1 MTASIIVFGATSGIG
16 RALLELAVSKGIT
29 AVGVSR
35 QPRPSQLDPSV
46 IWQQL
51 EYPQQSQLQAMN
63 EQTYLPFPED
73 AILNLCQQ
81 YQPQWL
87 FICHGLLQQ
96 DQVKAEKSIRQLDV
110 AAAGQS
116 WWVNYLVPMLHV
128 KALWPYLLKSP
139 SKLLVLSAKVGS
151 ITDNQLGGW
160 YSYRSAKAA
169 LNMAVKTAA
178 IELFRQQKSTQIVTV
193 HPGTTDT
200 LLAAP
205 FSKNVPTGQLQ
216 SPAATA
222 IRLWQVAENLQPTDH
237 GALLNWDGRQLPF

>member
-1 MTASIIVFGATSGIG
+1 MTASLMVFGATSGIG
-16 RALLELAVSKGIT
+16 QALLELAVSKGVT
-29 AVGVSR
+29 AIGVSR
-35 QPRPSQLDPSV
+35 QPRPSQLDPAV
-46 IWQQL
+46 IWLQL
-51 EYPQQSQLQAMN
+51 DYAQPTELQAVN
-63 EQTYLPFPED
+63 AQSFAPFPEE
-73 AILNLCQQ
+73 AIMHLCQQ
-81 YQPQWL
+81 YQPQL
-87 FICHGLLQQ
+87 FFICHGLLQQ
-96 DQVKAEKSIRQLDV
+96 EQVKAEKSIRQLDV

-139 SKLLVLSAKVGS
+139 CKLLVLSAKVGS

-200 LLAAP
+200 MLAAP

-216 SPAATA
+216 SPASTA

-237 GALLNWDGRQLPF
+237 GALLNWDGHQLPF